1 MDTQGMLKKAYE
13 DFGISDKVSELS
25 VLALKDLKEIFDKID
40 ERAEMGQLK
49 VLDAFRKNRVSEADF
64 VKTTGYGYDDG
75 GRDRLESVYATVFKG
90 EDALVRA
97 QLISGTH
104 AISTALFAN
113 LRPGDELLSPC
124 GKPYDTLDSIIG
136 LNDAPGSLKEY
147 GVTYRQVDLKDD
159 YSFDYDKIK
168 EAINDRTKLVE
179 IQRSKGY
186 DQRPSFS
193 VDKIGELIS
202 FIKSIKPDLKVMVD
216 NCYGEFVEEKEPL
229 EVGADIIVGSLIKN
243 PGGGLAPIGG
253 YIVGDAGMVEKSA
266 YRLTAPG
273 LGKEI
278 GANLGVNKDLFQGLF
293 LAPQVVAGA
302 EKGAIFA
309 AYILEKLGFEV
320 SPGPFDK
327 RADIIQAV
335 NFRSPEGLRA
345 FCEGIQYAAPI
356 DSFVRPEPCDMPG
369 YDSQVIMAA
378 GNFISGASIELSCDG
393 PMREPYTAF
402 FQGGLTW
409 YHAKTGILTAVQ
421 KLYDAGIVK

>member
-25 VLALKDLKEIFDKID
+25 VLAQRDLKEIFDKID

-75 GRDRLESVYATVFKG
+75 GRDKLESVYATVFKG

-168 EAINDRTKLVE
+168 EAINERTKLVE

-186 DQRPSFS
+186 AQRPSFS

-202 FIKSIKPDLKVMVD
+202 FIKSIKPELQVMEIIATVSLLKT
-216 NCYGEFVEEKEPL
+216 
-229 EVGADIIVGSLIKN
+229 KN
-243 PGGGLAPIGG
+243 
-253 YIVGDAGMVEKSA
+253 
-266 YRLTAPG
+266 R
-273 LGKEI
+273 
-278 GANLGVNKDLFQGLF
+278 
-293 LAPQVVAGA
+293 
-302 EKGAIFA
+302 
-309 AYILEKLGFEV
+309 
-320 SPGPFDK
+320 
-327 RADIIQAV
+327 
-335 NFRSPEGLRA
+335 
-345 FCEGIQYAAPI
+345 
-356 DSFVRPEPCDMPG
+356 
-369 YDSQVIMAA
+369 
-378 GNFISGASIELSCDG
+378 
-393 PMREPYTAF
+393 
-402 FQGGLTW
+402 
-409 YHAKTGILTAVQ
+409 
-421 KLYDAGIVK
+421 